1 MWLKAR
7 SRNTPATALPQSCT
21 RPAKSGPKHTVLPTG
36 GKTSVIRPSCCL
48 LATSA
53 VIQKTTICD
62 GHASPPSYGD
72 APLSPSGAS
81 HFDKILA
88 AKILE
93 RSIDPGYRKRAEFYG
108 FLARRSLIS

>member
-7 SRNTPATALPQSCT
+7 SMNTPATALPQSCT
-21 RPAKSGPKHTVLPTG
+21 RPAKSEPKHTVLPTG
-36 GKTSVIRPSCCL
+36 GRTSVIRPSCCL
-48 LATSA
+48 LRTSA
-53 VIQKTTICD
+53 AIQRPQYVTATRP
-62 GHASPPSYGD
+62 PPSHGD
-72 APLSPSGAS
+72 APLSPSAAS
-81 HFDKILA
+81 HSDKGLA